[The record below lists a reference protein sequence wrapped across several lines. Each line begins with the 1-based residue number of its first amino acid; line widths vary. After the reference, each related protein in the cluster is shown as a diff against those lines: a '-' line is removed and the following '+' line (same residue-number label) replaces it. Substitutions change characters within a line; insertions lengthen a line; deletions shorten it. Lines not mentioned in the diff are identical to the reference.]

1 MVKACS
7 KFGAR
12 RASERDTPLKEVMVR
27 QLTKESVKKKE
38 QKKPLD
44 KKNKSATLFCDDG
57 HTLTRTSDPSQ
68 MEPRLDLWTTCSP
81 GHALSFKYTMSYIST
96 SQKSFAC
103 CWHKRV
109 FLGIT
114 GGITVLRG

>member
-27 QLTKESVKKKE
+27 QLTKESVKKE

-44 KKNKSATLFCDDG
+44 NKTKKSHFFATMV
-57 HTLTRTSDPSQ
+57 TL
-68 MEPRLDLWTTCSP
+68 
-81 GHALSFKYTMSYIST
+81 
-96 SQKSFAC
+96 
-103 CWHKRV
+103 
-109 FLGIT
+109 
-114 GGITVLRG
+114 

>member
-44 KKNKSATLFCDDG
+44 NKQKKVPHFFATMV
-57 HTLTRTSDPSQ
+57 TL
-68 MEPRLDLWTTCSP
+68 
-81 GHALSFKYTMSYIST
+81 
-96 SQKSFAC
+96 
-103 CWHKRV
+103 
-109 FLGIT
+109 
-114 GGITVLRG
+114 

>member
-7 KFGAR
+7 KCGAR

-44 KKNKSATLFCDDG
+44 NQKQMSHFFATMV
-57 HTLTRTSDPSQ
+57 TL
-68 MEPRLDLWTTCSP
+68 
-81 GHALSFKYTMSYIST
+81 
-96 SQKSFAC
+96 
-103 CWHKRV
+103 
-109 FLGIT
+109 
-114 GGITVLRG
+114 